1 MIPRPLLLVLVYALP
16 ILVVAL
22 AVLLG
27 AAFVAQSLGDAAGS
41 KALLGVAIGALI
53 LLVIDVLL
61 LVGVLGLQ
69 ALDSEPPSEG
79 PPSDEPLE

>member
-1 MIPRPLLLVLVYALP
+1 MIPRPLLLVLVYSLP

-27 AAFVAQSLGDAAGS
+27 AAFLAQALGDAVGGRT
-41 KALLGVAIGALI
+41 LLWVAIGALI

-61 LVGVLGLQ
+61 LVGALGLQ
-69 ALDSEPPSEG
+69 ALEPEPPN
-79 PPSDEPLE
+79 DEPLE